1 MSWFQQSKDMKSR
14 KRPKSATA
22 QPSKRAK
29 CFKYVKRHV
38 RVKRNMCKICMY
50 CENLQCIKSKV
61 PGKNRRGTFE
71 TRKQLEQSK
80 NQFSFFLQKIAFK
93 KPHSARDPTDSQS
106 AFSKTEN
113 IFKSEGSQFH
123 QTNFFMNKAKKTNEG
138 FFDRPYFC

>member
-61 PGKNRRGTFE
+61 SGKNRRGTFE

-93 KPHSARDPTDSQS
+93 NRIVPETLQTHKALFPKP
-106 AFSKTEN
+106 KTFLKVKGVN
-113 IFKSEGSQFH
+113 FIKRIFL
-123 QTNFFMNKAKKTNEG
+123 
-138 FFDRPYFC
+138 